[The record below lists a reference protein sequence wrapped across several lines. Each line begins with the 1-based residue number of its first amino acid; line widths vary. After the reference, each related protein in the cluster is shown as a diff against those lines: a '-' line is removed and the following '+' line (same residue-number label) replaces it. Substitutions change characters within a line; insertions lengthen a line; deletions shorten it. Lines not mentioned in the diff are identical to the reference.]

1 MMRALILLSLLLAAG
16 AAGADEMR
24 YPATGVPAVTFKVPD
39 GWSAKEADGK
49 LQAASADG
57 SATVTIAIVPF
68 AGDMEELAEQ
78 ALYAA
83 SADRPTDKRGVIVA
97 GVDGY
102 MFHSQQKGAGGAVR
116 QVMFVDAQIAPGRS
130 LTGILSA
137 VDDESPSR
145 MAGLRLLDRLTLV
158 LK

>member
-1 MMRALILLSLLLAAG
+1 MMRALAFFALLLASGTAS
-16 AAGADEMR
+16 ADEMR

-39 GWSAKEADGK
+39 GWSAKEANGK
-49 LQAASADG
+49 LEAASADG
-57 SATVTIAIVPF
+57 SAFVTIAIVPYT
-68 AGDMEELAEQ
+68 GDMDELAELS
-78 ALYAA
+78 LYAA
-83 SADRPTDKRGVIVA
+83 NADRPTDKRAVTVA

-137 VDDESPSR
+137 ADEESPSR